1 MNKVILSIASSFLL
15 IGCDTFKRQPEV
27 ITRTVTEYVYIDIPK
42 EFTDKR
48 VTPRPILDSE
58 YLKLSHDER
67 EYVLVMYSNSLLAE
81 IATRDSV
88 TAKLLNWS
96 TEQKNIINK
105 PKQKE

>member
-1 MNKVILSIASSFLL
+1 MNKVILSIILSFLL
-15 IGCDTFKRQPEV
+15 IGCDTFKRQPEA

-48 VTPRPILDSE
+48 ITPRPILDSE

-67 EYVLVMYSNSLLAE
+67 EYVLVMYSNTLLAE
-81 IATRDSV
+81 IATRDSIA
-88 TAKLLNWS
+88 TKLLNWS